1 MLCCLIYHI
10 QTCALFCFLKQLFI
24 KGQLMSTDLQNDIPT
39 ITSNGF
45 ANLNLDSALLRAIEE
60 SGYTTPTAIQAQ
72 AIPVI
77 TAGNDLM
84 ASAQTGTG
92 KTAAFML
99 PALNLLAT
107 PHALKSRGPRILVLV
122 PTRELAAQVNEAARK
137 YGKFIRART
146 VSIVGGMPYPLQ
158 NKLLSQPLDI
168 LVATPG
174 RLLDHMERGRID
186 LTRLQMLILDEA
198 DRMLDMGFLPDV
210 ERICSQLT
218 AERQTLLFSAT
229 LDGDIARI
237 AKQILKNPKTI
248 QVATQKEKHA
258 NIEQRLHYVDD
269 MTHKNKLLEHLLIA
283 PDMNQAIIF
292 TSTKRHADLLAE
304 DLYAAGHKTAALHG
318 DMTQGAR
325 NRTLTKLRHGDVK
338 VLVATDVA
346 ARGIDVQGIS
356 HVINYDLPK
365 FAEDYVHRI
374 GRTGR
379 AGASG
384 IAISFAS
391 NMDRH
396 ILRKIEQFTGNRL
409 EAAVVEGFEPK
420 RAFKADG
427 PSTGRGSSRG
437 NDRNSRNERSHAPG
451 GRGGY
456 QPRDNARP
464 SFGDR
469 AAFSDAPARHM
480 GGEKPAGRADGERSY
495 GPRAGGFNERNKERS
510 QDGARPARAF
520 GDKPSFGDRAAF
532 GAKPAYNSERPA
544 RNAERFGSDN
554 SNKTMPR
561 DESGEVNGNSRSYTK
576 DTDMQFA
583 RELSKGFGGKS
594 NGDKA
599 FNDKG
604 SSPKPFARK
613 PEGGYGD
620 RPNRSSAPRS
630 NTARGDVPRSSAPR
644 SEAPRGDFAKPSTG
658 EKFGNPRPR
667 PTGDRPARS
676 GGDSAPRRTRSFA

>member
-1 MLCCLIYHI
+1 
-10 QTCALFCFLKQLFI
+10 
-24 KGQLMSTDLQNDIPT
+24 MS
-39 ITSNGF
+39 F
-45 ANLNLDSALLRAIEE
+45 ASLNLDNALLRAIEE

-72 AIPVI
+72 AIPVV
-77 TAGNDLM
+77 TAGHDLM

-107 PHALKSRGPRILVLV
+107 PHELKSRGPRILVLV
-122 PTRELAAQVNEAARK
+122 PTRELATQVNEAARK

-186 LTRLQMLILDEA
+186 LSRLQMLVLDEA

-210 ERICSQLT
+210 ERICEQLT

-237 AKQILKNPKTI
+237 ARQILKNPKTI

-283 PDMNQAIIF
+283 PEVNQVIIF
-292 TSTKRHADLLAE
+292 TSTKRHCDVLAE

-325 NRTLTKLRHGDVK
+325 NRTLTKLRQGDVK

-346 ARGIDVQGIS
+346 ARGIDVAGIT

-379 AGASG
+379 AGNTG

-391 NMDRH
+391 NIDRH
-396 ILRKIEQFTGNRL
+396 ILRKIEQFTGNRM
-409 EAAVVEGFEPK
+409 EPSTIEGFEPK
-420 RAFKADG
+420 RAMKMDG
-427 PSTGRGSSRG
+427 PGNGRGDRG
-437 NDRNSRNERSHAPG
+437 DIRRDAHKPG
-451 GRGGY
+451 GRGGFKPRDDRGSFNDRGPRTERTGGY
-456 QPRDNARP
+456 QARDGASRDDRGNRDSAARPSNGNAYVGRSDRPTDDRPRQFSDRPNTARPQGDRPAAGAPNRSFGDSIAFGKKPYSRDNASAPRGDSNRDSRGNRQDANRGDNRVLGARYEGRNDAARP
-464 SFGDR
+464 DR
-469 AAFSDAPARHM
+469 SAAPQRRDSAR
-480 GGEKPAGRADGERSY
+480 PDS
-495 GPRAGGFNERNKERS
+495 
-510 QDGARPARAF
+510 RPARANN
-520 GDKPSFGDRAAF
+520 DTRSFG
-532 GAKPAYNSERPA
+532 
-544 RNAERFGSDN
+544 NANAGSN
-554 SNKTMPR
+554 
-561 DESGEVNGNSRSYTK
+561 
-576 DTDMQFA
+576 
-583 RELSKGFGGKS
+583 
-594 NGDKA
+594 
-599 FNDKG
+599 
-604 SSPKPFARK
+604 
-613 PEGGYGD
+613 
-620 RPNRSSAPRS
+620 
-630 NTARGDVPRSSAPR
+630 
-644 SEAPRGDFAKPSTG
+644 
-658 EKFGNPRPR
+658 
-667 PTGDRPARS
+667 
-676 GGDSAPRRTRSFA
+676 APRRPRSFA

>member
-1 MLCCLIYHI
+1 
-10 QTCALFCFLKQLFI
+10 
-24 KGQLMSTDLQNDIPT
+24 MSFE
-39 ITSNGF
+39 S
-45 ANLNLDSALLRAIEE
+45 LNLDPALLRAIAET
-60 SGYTTPTAIQAQ
+60 GYTEPTPIQAQ
-72 AIPVI
+72 AIPVV
-77 TAGNDLM
+77 TQGHDLM

-107 PHALKSRGPRILVLV
+107 PHPVNSRGPRILVLT

-137 YGKFIRART
+137 YGKFLRART

-186 LTRLQMLILDEA
+186 LSRMQMLILDEA

-210 ERICSQLT
+210 ERICEQLS
-218 AERQTLLFSAT
+218 ADRQTLLFSAT

-248 QVATQKEKHA
+248 QVAAQREKHA
-258 NIEQRLHYVDD
+258 NIEQRLHFVDD

-283 PDMNQAIIF
+283 PEVNQAIIF

-346 ARGIDVQGIS
+346 ARGIDVHGIT

-379 AGASG
+379 AGNTG

-391 NMDRH
+391 NVDRH
-396 ILRKIEQFTGNRL
+396 LLRKIEQFTGNKM
-409 EAAVVEGFEPK
+409 EPAVIEGFEPK
-420 RAFKADG
+420 RPLRMDAPSRGDRRDG
-427 PSTGRGSSRG
+427 HKPGNRGGFQSRDDRGSFGRNENRG
-437 NDRNSRNERSHAPG
+437 NDNRGGERNESRGSRDSAP
-451 GRGGY
+451 RAA
-456 QPRDNARP
+456 QPSR

-469 AAFSDAPARHM
+469 AAGDSASRGNRDFAPRSEPNRSFGDSIAFGKKPYARDDQPRANRSEGGRDGNRDSSRDGSRGARPDANRNDNRVLGARYEGRNDAPRGDRNSA
-480 GGEKPAGRADGERSY
+480 PAAPRRDGFK
-495 GPRAGGFNERNKERS
+495 A
-510 QDGARPARAF
+510 DGARPAR
-520 GDKPSFGDRAAF
+520 
-532 GAKPAYNSERPA
+532 
-544 RNAERFGSDN
+544 
-554 SNKTMPR
+554 
-561 DESGEVNGNSRSYTK
+561 
-576 DTDMQFA
+576 
-583 RELSKGFGGKS
+583 S
-594 NGDKA
+594 NGD
-599 FNDKG
+599 
-604 SSPKPFARK
+604 S
-613 PEGGYGD
+613 
-620 RPNRSSAPRS
+620 RS
-630 NTARGDVPRSSAPR
+630 
-644 SEAPRGDFAKPSTG
+644 
-658 EKFGNPRPR
+658 FGNANANA
-667 PTGDRPARS
+667 GS
-676 GGDSAPRRTRSFA
+676 GAPRRPRSFV

>member
-1 MLCCLIYHI
+1 MPVF
-10 QTCALFCFLKQLFI
+10 TKRPFVFLL
-24 KGQLMSTDLQNDIPT
+24 KGTTLSFE
-39 ITSNGF
+39 S
-45 ANLNLDSALLRAIEE
+45 LNLDNALLRAIEE
-60 SGYTTPTAIQAQ
+60 SGYTTPTAIQSQ
-72 AIPVI
+72 AIPVV
-77 TAGNDLM
+77 TAGHDLM

-107 PHALKSRGPRILVLV
+107 PHELKSRGPRILVLV
-122 PTRELAAQVNEAARK
+122 PTRELATQVNEAARK

-186 LTRLQMLILDEA
+186 LSRLQMLVLDEA

-210 ERICSQLT
+210 ERICEQLS

-229 LDGDIARI
+229 LDGDIARV

-248 QVATQKEKHA
+248 QVAGQKEKHA

-283 PDMNQAIIF
+283 PEVNQVIIF
-292 TSTKRHADLLAE
+292 TSTKRHCDVLAE

-325 NRTLTKLRHGDVK
+325 NRTLTKLRQGDVK

-346 ARGIDVQGIS
+346 ARGIDINGIS

-379 AGASG
+379 AGKTG

-396 ILRKIEQFTGNRL
+396 ILRKIEQFTGNRM
-409 EAAVVEGFEPK
+409 EPAVVEGFEPK
-420 RAFKADG
+420 RAMKMDG
-427 PSTGRGSSRG
+427 PGNGRGDRG
-437 NDRNSRNERSHAPG
+437 DIRRDAHKPG
-451 GRGGY
+451 GRGGFKPRDDRGSNDRGGFNNRNSEPRGDRNSSF
-456 QPRDNARP
+456 QPRDGASFSRDTAGRDENRGNRDSAPREANGNSAGYAGRSERP
-464 SFGDR
+464 SGDRPRSFGDR
-469 AAFSDAPARHM
+469 NSSGDRS
-480 GGEKPAGRADGERSY
+480 RSERPS
-495 GPRAGGFNERNKERS
+495 
-510 QDGARPARAF
+510 
-520 GDKPSFGDRAAF
+520 GDRSFGDRDRSNSSASAPNRSFGDAAAF
-532 GAKPAYNSERPA
+532 GK
-544 RNAERFGSDN
+544 
-554 SNKTMPR
+554 
-561 DESGEVNGNSRSYTK
+561 
-576 DTDMQFA
+576 
-583 RELSKGFGGKS
+583 
-594 NGDKA
+594 
-599 FNDKG
+599 
-604 SSPKPFARK
+604 KPFSRDGA
-613 PEGGYGD
+613 
-620 RPNRSSAPRS
+620 
-630 NTARGDVPRSSAPR
+630 SAPR
-644 SEAPRGDFAKPSTG
+644 SEGNRDSRGNRPDANRGDNRVLGARYEGRNDAPRGDRSSTPS
-658 EKFGNPRPR
+658 R
-667 PTGDRPARS
+667 DSRPARPNSDSRSFGNANAGGS
-676 GGDSAPRRTRSFA
+676 GAPRRPRSFA

>member
-1 MLCCLIYHI
+1 LRPFFVFI
-10 QTCALFCFLKQLFI
+10 KQLYR
-24 KGQLMSTDLQNDIPT
+24 KGHTLS
-39 ITSNGF
+39 F
-45 ANLNLDSALLRAIEE
+45 ASLNLDTALLRAIEE

-186 LTRLQMLILDEA
+186 LSRLQMLILDEA

-248 QVATQKEKHA
+248 QVAGQKEKHA

-325 NRTLTKLRHGDVK
+325 NRTLTKLRQGDVK

-396 ILRKIEQFTGNRL
+396 ILRKIEQFTGNRM

-420 RAFKADG
+420 RAFN
-427 PSTGRGSSRG
+427 TGSSDAPRG
-437 NDRNSRNERSHAPG
+437 NRGAPSRGGRNERAAHTPG

-456 QPRDNARP
+456 QPRDNNRA

-469 AAFSDAPARHM
+469 IM
-480 GGEKPAGRADGERSY
+480 GEKPAGEKSY
-495 GPRAGGFNERNKERS
+495 GARSGGFNDRNKERTH
-510 QDGARPARAF
+510 DGARPASR
-520 GDKPSFGDRAAF
+520 SFGDR
-532 GAKPAYNSERPA
+532 SDRPA
-544 RNAERFGSDN
+544 PNRERFGN
-554 SNKTMPR
+554 NEFAGNRQPR
-561 DESGEVNGNSRSYTK
+561 EGAGEVNGNSRSYTK

-594 NGDKA
+594 NGDRTSA
-599 FNDKG
+599 
-604 SSPKPFARK
+604 PKPYARK
-613 PEGGYGD
+613 PEGNFGA
-620 RPNRSSAPRS
+620 RPARNEGARAAPRA
-630 NTARGDVPRSSAPR
+630 NA
-644 SEAPRGDFAKPSTG
+644 STG

-667 PTGDRPARS
+667 PTGDRPARA
-676 GGDSAPRRTRSFA
+676 GGDSAPRRPRSFA

>member
-1 MLCCLIYHI
+1 
-10 QTCALFCFLKQLFI
+10 
-24 KGQLMSTDLQNDIPT
+24 MS
-39 ITSNGF
+39 F
-45 ANLNLDSALLRAIEE
+45 ASLNLDSTLLRALEE
-60 SGYTTPTAIQAQ
+60 SGYTSPTPIQSQ
-72 AIPVI
+72 AIPVV
-77 TAGNDLM
+77 TEGHDLM

-122 PTRELAAQVNEAARK
+122 PTRELATQVNEAARK
-137 YGKFIRART
+137 YGKYIRART

-186 LTRLQMLILDEA
+186 LSRLQMLILDEA

-210 ERICSQLT
+210 ERICEQLS

-229 LDGDIARI
+229 LDGDIARV

-248 QVATQKEKHA
+248 QVAAQREKHA

-283 PDMNQAIIF
+283 PEVNQVIIF
-292 TSTKRHADLLAE
+292 TSTKRHADVLAE

-379 AGASG
+379 AGNSG

-396 ILRKIEQFTGNRL
+396 ILRKIEQFTGNTMTP
-409 EAAVVEGFEPK
+409 VVIEGFEPK
-420 RAFKADG
+420 RAMRMNDTGTRGDIRRDG
-427 PSTGRGSSRG
+427 HKPGRGGFKPRDDRGSFSRDNNRG
-437 NDRNSRNERSHAPG
+437 DSRNER
-451 GRGGY
+451 
-456 QPRDNARP
+456 P
-464 SFGDR
+464 SFNRDSESRGNR
-469 AAFSDAPARHM
+469 ESAPR
-480 GGEKPAGRADGERSY
+480 E
-495 GPRAGGFNERNKERS
+495 
-510 QDGARPARAF
+510 
-520 GDKPSFGDRAAF
+520 SFGNSSRPEF
-532 GAKPAYNSERPA
+532 NRSERPA
-544 RNAERFGSDN
+544 
-554 SNKTMPR
+554 
-561 DESGEVNGNSRSYTK
+561 
-576 DTDMQFA
+576 
-583 RELSKGFGGKS
+583 
-594 NGDKA
+594 
-599 FNDKG
+599 
-604 SSPKPFARK
+604 
-613 PEGGYGD
+613 GD
-620 RPNRSSAPRS
+620 RPRNFGDRNANAGAPNRSF
-630 NTARGDVPRSSAPR
+630 GDSVAFGKKPFSRDGASAPR
-644 SEAPRGDFAKPSTG
+644 SEGNRDSRGNRPDANRGDNRVLGQRYEGRADAPRGDRSSAPARRDSARPQSRG
-658 EKFGNPRPR
+658 EGRSNADRNFGNANA
-667 PTGDRPARS
+667 GS
-676 GGDSAPRRTRSFA
+676 GAPRRPRSFA

>member
-1 MLCCLIYHI
+1 
-10 QTCALFCFLKQLFI
+10 
-24 KGQLMSTDLQNDIPT
+24 MS
-39 ITSNGF
+39 F
-45 ANLNLDSALLRAIEE
+45 ASLNLDNALLRAIEE

-72 AIPVI
+72 AIPVV
-77 TAGNDLM
+77 TAGHDLM

-107 PHALKSRGPRILVLV
+107 PHELKSRGPRILVLV
-122 PTRELAAQVNEAARK
+122 PTRELATQVNEAARK

-186 LTRLQMLILDEA
+186 LSRLQMLVLDEA

-210 ERICSQLT
+210 ERICEQLT

-237 AKQILKNPKTI
+237 ARQILKNPKTI

-283 PDMNQAIIF
+283 PEVNQVIIF
-292 TSTKRHADLLAE
+292 TSTKRHCDVLAE

-325 NRTLTKLRHGDVK
+325 NRTLTKLRQGDVK

-346 ARGIDVQGIS
+346 ARGIDVAGIT

-379 AGASG
+379 AGNTG

-391 NMDRH
+391 NIDRH
-396 ILRKIEQFTGNRL
+396 ILRKIEQFTGNRM
-409 EAAVVEGFEPK
+409 EPSTIEGFEPK
-420 RAFKADG
+420 RAMKMDG
-427 PSTGRGSSRG
+427 PGNGRGDRG
-437 NDRNSRNERSHAPG
+437 DIRRDAHKPG
-451 GRGGY
+451 GRGGFKPRDDRGSFNDRGPRTERTGGY
-456 QPRDNARP
+456 QARDGASRDENRGNRDSAARPSNGNAYAGRSDRPTDDRPRQFSDRPNTARPQGDRPAAGAPNRSFGDSIAFGKKPYSRDNASAPRGD
-464 SFGDR
+464 SNRDSRGNRQDANRGDNRVLGARYEGRNDAARGDR
-469 AAFSDAPARHM
+469 SAAPQRRDSAR
-480 GGEKPAGRADGERSY
+480 PDS
-495 GPRAGGFNERNKERS
+495 
-510 QDGARPARAF
+510 RPARANN
-520 GDKPSFGDRAAF
+520 DTRSFG
-532 GAKPAYNSERPA
+532 
-544 RNAERFGSDN
+544 NANAGSN
-554 SNKTMPR
+554 
-561 DESGEVNGNSRSYTK
+561 
-576 DTDMQFA
+576 
-583 RELSKGFGGKS
+583 
-594 NGDKA
+594 
-599 FNDKG
+599 
-604 SSPKPFARK
+604 
-613 PEGGYGD
+613 
-620 RPNRSSAPRS
+620 
-630 NTARGDVPRSSAPR
+630 
-644 SEAPRGDFAKPSTG
+644 
-658 EKFGNPRPR
+658 
-667 PTGDRPARS
+667 
-676 GGDSAPRRTRSFA
+676 APRRPRSFA

>member
-1 MLCCLIYHI
+1 
-10 QTCALFCFLKQLFI
+10 
-24 KGQLMSTDLQNDIPT
+24 MSFEL
-39 ITSNGF
+39 
-45 ANLNLDSALLRAIEE
+45 LNLDSALLRAIEE

-77 TAGNDLM
+77 TEGNDLM

-186 LTRLQMLILDEA
+186 LSRLQMLILDEA

-210 ERICSQLT
+210 ERICSQLS

-248 QVATQKEKHA
+248 QVAGQKEKHA

-325 NRTLTKLRHGDVK
+325 NRTLTKLRQGDVK

-379 AGASG
+379 AGKTG

-396 ILRKIEQFTGNRL
+396 ILRKIEQFTGNGMTPT
-409 EAAVVEGFEPK
+409 VIEGFEPK
-420 RAFKADG
+420 RAIKMDG
-427 PSTGRGSSRG
+427 AGKSGGSRGSERSNRG
-437 NDRNSRNERSHAPG
+437 ERSHAPG

-456 QPRDNARP
+456 QPRDNNRA

-469 AAFSDAPARHM
+469 IM
-480 GGEKPAGRADGERSY
+480 GEKPAGRADGEKSY
-495 GPRAGGFNERNKERS
+495 GPRSGGFNDRNKERTH
-510 QDGARPARAF
+510 DGARPARSF
-520 GDKPSFGDRAAF
+520 SDKPSFGDRPTF
-532 GAKPAYNSERPA
+532 SDRPA
-544 RNAERFGSDN
+544 RNDAPNRERFGSNNEAGN
-554 SNKTMPR
+554 STPR
-561 DESGEVNGNSRSYTK
+561 DASGEVNGNSRSYTK

-594 NGDKA
+594 NGDRA
-599 FNDKG
+599 SNDRG
-604 SSPKPFARK
+604 SAPKSYARK
-613 PEGGYGD
+613 PEGGFGT
-620 RPNRSSAPRS
+620 RPSRSDGVRNDSRSAAPRS
-630 NTARGDVPRSSAPR
+630 DAPR
-644 SEAPRGDFAKPSTG
+644 ANTG
-658 EKFGNPRPR
+658 EKFGNPRPQR
-667 PTGDRPARS
+667 SNDRPASGTARS
-676 GGDSAPRRTRSFA
+676 TGDSTLRRPRSFA

>member
-1 MLCCLIYHI
+1 
-10 QTCALFCFLKQLFI
+10 
-24 KGQLMSTDLQNDIPT
+24 MS
-39 ITSNGF
+39 F
-45 ANLNLDSALLRAIEE
+45 ASLNLDNALLRAIEE

-72 AIPVI
+72 AIPVV
-77 TAGNDLM
+77 TAGHDLM

-107 PHALKSRGPRILVLV
+107 PHELKSRGPRILVLV
-122 PTRELAAQVNEAARK
+122 PTRELATQVNEAARK

-186 LTRLQMLILDEA
+186 LSRLQMLVLDEA

-210 ERICSQLT
+210 ERICEQLT

-237 AKQILKNPKTI
+237 ARQILKNPKTI

-283 PDMNQAIIF
+283 PEVNQVIIF
-292 TSTKRHADLLAE
+292 TSTKRHCDVLAE

-325 NRTLTKLRHGDVK
+325 NRTLTKLRQGDVK

-346 ARGIDVQGIS
+346 ARGIDVAGIT

-379 AGASG
+379 AGNTG

-391 NMDRH
+391 NIDRH
-396 ILRKIEQFTGNRL
+396 ILRKIEQFTGNRM
-409 EAAVVEGFEPK
+409 EPSTIEGFEPK
-420 RAFKADG
+420 RAMKMDG
-427 PSTGRGSSRG
+427 PGNGRGDRG
-437 NDRNSRNERSHAPG
+437 DIRRDAHKPG
-451 GRGGY
+451 GRGGFKPRDDRGSFNDRGPRTERTGGY
-456 QPRDNARP
+456 QARDENRGNRDSAARPSNGNAYAGRSDRTADDRPRQFSDRPNTARPQGDRPQSDRPAAGAPNRSFGDSIAFGKKPYSRDNASAPR
-464 SFGDR
+464 GDSNR
-469 AAFSDAPARHM
+469 DSRGNRQDANRGDNRVLGARYEGRNDAA
-480 GGEKPAGRADGERSY
+480 RADRSAA
-495 GPRAGGFNERNKERS
+495 PQRRDSARPDS
-510 QDGARPARAF
+510 RPARANN
-520 GDKPSFGDRAAF
+520 DTRSFG
-532 GAKPAYNSERPA
+532 
-544 RNAERFGSDN
+544 NANAGSN
-554 SNKTMPR
+554 
-561 DESGEVNGNSRSYTK
+561 
-576 DTDMQFA
+576 
-583 RELSKGFGGKS
+583 
-594 NGDKA
+594 
-599 FNDKG
+599 
-604 SSPKPFARK
+604 
-613 PEGGYGD
+613 
-620 RPNRSSAPRS
+620 
-630 NTARGDVPRSSAPR
+630 
-644 SEAPRGDFAKPSTG
+644 
-658 EKFGNPRPR
+658 
-667 PTGDRPARS
+667 
-676 GGDSAPRRTRSFA
+676 APRRPRSFA

>member
-1 MLCCLIYHI
+1 
-10 QTCALFCFLKQLFI
+10 
-24 KGQLMSTDLQNDIPT
+24 MS
-39 ITSNGF
+39 F
-45 ANLNLDSALLRAIEE
+45 ASLNLDNALLRAIEE

-72 AIPVI
+72 AIPVV
-77 TAGNDLM
+77 TAGHDLM

-107 PHALKSRGPRILVLV
+107 PHELKSRGPRILVLV
-122 PTRELAAQVNEAARK
+122 PTRELATQVNEAARK

-186 LTRLQMLILDEA
+186 LSRLQMLVLDEA

-210 ERICSQLT
+210 ERICEQLT

-237 AKQILKNPKTI
+237 ARQILKNPKTI

-283 PDMNQAIIF
+283 PEVNQVIIF
-292 TSTKRHADLLAE
+292 TSTKRHCDVLAE

-325 NRTLTKLRHGDVK
+325 NRTLTKLRQGDVK

-346 ARGIDVQGIS
+346 ARGIDVAGIT

-379 AGASG
+379 AGNTG

-391 NMDRH
+391 NIDRH
-396 ILRKIEQFTGNRL
+396 ILRKIEQFTGNRM
-409 EAAVVEGFEPK
+409 EPSTIEGFEPK
-420 RAFKADG
+420 RAMKMDG
-427 PSTGRGSSRG
+427 PGNGRGDRG
-437 NDRNSRNERSHAPG
+437 DIRRDAHKPG
-451 GRGGY
+451 GRGGFKPRDDRGSFNDRGPRTERTGGFQARDENRGNRDSAARPSNGNAY
-456 QPRDNARP
+456 AGRSDRPTDDRPRQFSDRPNTARPQGDRPQSDRPAAGAPNRSFGDSIAFGKKPYSRDNASAPR
-464 SFGDR
+464 GDSNR
-469 AAFSDAPARHM
+469 DSRGNRQDANRGDNRVLGARYEGRNDAA
-480 GGEKPAGRADGERSY
+480 RADRSAA
-495 GPRAGGFNERNKERS
+495 PQRRDSARPDS
-510 QDGARPARAF
+510 RPARANN
-520 GDKPSFGDRAAF
+520 DTRSFG
-532 GAKPAYNSERPA
+532 
-544 RNAERFGSDN
+544 NANAGSN
-554 SNKTMPR
+554 
-561 DESGEVNGNSRSYTK
+561 
-576 DTDMQFA
+576 
-583 RELSKGFGGKS
+583 
-594 NGDKA
+594 
-599 FNDKG
+599 
-604 SSPKPFARK
+604 
-613 PEGGYGD
+613 
-620 RPNRSSAPRS
+620 
-630 NTARGDVPRSSAPR
+630 
-644 SEAPRGDFAKPSTG
+644 
-658 EKFGNPRPR
+658 
-667 PTGDRPARS
+667 
-676 GGDSAPRRTRSFA
+676 APRRPRSFA

>member
-1 MLCCLIYHI
+1 
-10 QTCALFCFLKQLFI
+10 
-24 KGQLMSTDLQNDIPT
+24 MSFESL
-39 ITSNGF
+39 
-45 ANLNLDSALLRAIEE
+45 NLNPAILRALAEA
-60 SGYTTPTAIQAQ
+60 GYTEPTAIQAQ
-72 AIPVI
+72 AIPVV
-77 TAGNDLM
+77 TEGHDLM

-107 PHALKSRGPRILVLV
+107 PHASNSRGPRILVLT

-137 YGKFIRART
+137 YGKFLRART

-186 LTRLQMLILDEA
+186 LSRLQMLILDEA

-248 QVATQKEKHA
+248 QVAGQKEKHA

-283 PDMNQAIIF
+283 PEMNQAIIF

-325 NRTLTKLRHGDVK
+325 NRTLTKLRQGDVK

-379 AGASG
+379 ANNTG

-396 ILRKIEQFTGNRL
+396 ILRKIEQFTGHRM
-409 EAAVVEGFEPK
+409 EPAVVEGFEPK

-427 PSTGRGSSRG
+427 PANKGSRG
-437 NDRNSRNERSHAPG
+437 AERSNRGERSHAPG

-456 QPRDNARP
+456 QPRDNNRA

-469 AAFSDAPARHM
+469 IM
-480 GGEKPAGRADGERSY
+480 GEKPAGEKSY
-495 GPRAGGFNERNKERS
+495 GPRSGGFNDRNKERMHDS
-510 QDGARPARAF
+510 ARPAR
-520 GDKPSFGDRAAF
+520 SFSDRPAF
-532 GAKPAYNSERPA
+532 GAKPAFSDRTERNNNGAA
-544 RNAERFGSDN
+544 RNEDRFSKESAGN
-554 SNKTMPR
+554 RTPR
-561 DESGEVNGNSRSYTK
+561 DASGEVNGNSRSYTK

-594 NGDKA
+594 SDRNA
-599 FNDKG
+599 A
-604 SSPKPFARK
+604 PKPYARK
-613 PEGGYGD
+613 PEGSFGT
-620 RPNRSSAPRS
+620 RPARTEGSRSAPRS
-630 NTARGDVPRSSAPR
+630 DAPRANTA
-644 SEAPRGDFAKPSTG
+644 

-667 PTGDRPARS
+667 PASDRPARS
-676 GGDSAPRRTRSFA
+676 GGDFAPRRPRSFA

>member
-1 MLCCLIYHI
+1 
-10 QTCALFCFLKQLFI
+10 
-24 KGQLMSTDLQNDIPT
+24 MS
-39 ITSNGF
+39 F
-45 ANLNLDSALLRAIEE
+45 ASLNLDNALLRAIEE

-72 AIPVI
+72 AIPVV
-77 TAGNDLM
+77 TAGHDLM

-107 PHALKSRGPRILVLV
+107 PHELKSRGPRILVLV
-122 PTRELAAQVNEAARK
+122 PTRELATQVNEAARK

-186 LTRLQMLILDEA
+186 LSRLQMLVLDEA

-210 ERICSQLT
+210 ERICEQLT

-237 AKQILKNPKTI
+237 ARQILKNPKTI

-283 PDMNQAIIF
+283 PEVNQVIIF
-292 TSTKRHADLLAE
+292 TSTKRHCDVLAE

-325 NRTLTKLRHGDVK
+325 NRTLTKLRQGDVK

-346 ARGIDVQGIS
+346 ARGIDVAGIT

-379 AGASG
+379 AGNTG

-391 NMDRH
+391 NIDRH
-396 ILRKIEQFTGNRL
+396 ILRKIEQFTGNRM
-409 EAAVVEGFEPK
+409 EPSTIEGFEPK
-420 RAFKADG
+420 RAMKMDG
-427 PSTGRGSSRG
+427 PGNGRGDRG
-437 NDRNSRNERSHAPG
+437 DIRRDAHKPG
-451 GRGGY
+451 GRGGFKPRDDRGSFNDRGPRTERTGGFQARDGARDDNRGNRDSAARPSNAY
-456 QPRDNARP
+456 AGRSDRPTDDRPRQFSDRPSSARPQGDRPQSDRPTAGAPNRSFGDSIAFGKKPYSRDNASAPR
-464 SFGDR
+464 GDSNR
-469 AAFSDAPARHM
+469 DSRGNRQDANRGDNRVLGARYEGRNDAA
-480 GGEKPAGRADGERSY
+480 RADRSAA
-495 GPRAGGFNERNKERS
+495 PQRRDSARPDS
-510 QDGARPARAF
+510 RPARANN
-520 GDKPSFGDRAAF
+520 DTRSFG
-532 GAKPAYNSERPA
+532 
-544 RNAERFGSDN
+544 NANAGSN
-554 SNKTMPR
+554 
-561 DESGEVNGNSRSYTK
+561 
-576 DTDMQFA
+576 
-583 RELSKGFGGKS
+583 
-594 NGDKA
+594 
-599 FNDKG
+599 
-604 SSPKPFARK
+604 
-613 PEGGYGD
+613 
-620 RPNRSSAPRS
+620 
-630 NTARGDVPRSSAPR
+630 
-644 SEAPRGDFAKPSTG
+644 
-658 EKFGNPRPR
+658 
-667 PTGDRPARS
+667 
-676 GGDSAPRRTRSFA
+676 APRRPRSFA

>member
-1 MLCCLIYHI
+1 
-10 QTCALFCFLKQLFI
+10 
-24 KGQLMSTDLQNDIPT
+24 MSFE
-39 ITSNGF
+39 S
-45 ANLNLDSALLRAIEE
+45 LNLDNALLRAIEE

-72 AIPVI
+72 AIPVV
-77 TAGNDLM
+77 TAGHDLM

-107 PHALKSRGPRILVLV
+107 PHELKSRGPRIFVLV
-122 PTRELAAQVNEAARK
+122 PTRELATQVNEAARK

-186 LTRLQMLILDEA
+186 LSRLQMLVLDEA

-210 ERICSQLT
+210 ERICEQLT

-229 LDGDIARI
+229 LDGDIARV

-283 PDMNQAIIF
+283 PEVNQVIIF
-292 TSTKRHADLLAE
+292 TSTKRHCDVLAE

-325 NRTLTKLRHGDVK
+325 NRTLTKLRQGDVK

-379 AGASG
+379 AGNTG

-396 ILRKIEQFTGNRL
+396 ILRKIEQFTGNRM
-409 EAAVVEGFEPK
+409 EPGVIEGFEPK
-420 RAFKADG
+420 RAMKMDG
-427 PSTGRGSSRG
+427 PGNGRGDRG
-437 NDRNSRNERSHAPG
+437 DIRRDAHKPG
-451 GRGGY
+451 GRGGFK
-456 QPRDNARP
+456 PRDDRGGFNDRGPRTERP
-464 SFGDR
+464 SFSRDSSSRDENRGNRDSAPRETNGNSAGYAGRTERPAGDRPRNFGDR
-469 AAFSDAPARHM
+469 ANAGGDRNRSDRPQGDRASAGAPNRSFGDSVAFGKKPYPRDSASAPRSDSNRGDRDSRGNRPDANRGDNRVLGARYEGRTDAPRGDRSSAPARRDSAR
-480 GGEKPAGRADGERSY
+480 PDS
-495 GPRAGGFNERNKERS
+495 
-510 QDGARPARAF
+510 RPARANTESR
-520 GDKPSFGDRAAF
+520 SFG
-532 GAKPAYNSERPA
+532 
-544 RNAERFGSDN
+544 N
-554 SNKTMPR
+554 SNA
-561 DESGEVNGNSRSYTK
+561 G
-576 DTDMQFA
+576 
-583 RELSKGFGGKS
+583 S
-594 NGDKA
+594 N
-599 FNDKG
+599 
-604 SSPKPFARK
+604 
-613 PEGGYGD
+613 
-620 RPNRSSAPRS
+620 
-630 NTARGDVPRSSAPR
+630 
-644 SEAPRGDFAKPSTG
+644 
-658 EKFGNPRPR
+658 
-667 PTGDRPARS
+667 
-676 GGDSAPRRTRSFA
+676 APRRPRSFA

>member
-1 MLCCLIYHI
+1 
-10 QTCALFCFLKQLFI
+10 
-24 KGQLMSTDLQNDIPT
+24 MSFE
-39 ITSNGF
+39 S
-45 ANLNLDSALLRAIEE
+45 LNLDSAILRAIEE
-60 SGYTTPTAIQAQ
+60 SGYTTPTAIQSQ
-72 AIPVI
+72 AIPVV
-77 TAGNDLM
+77 TAGHDLM

-107 PHALKSRGPRILVLV
+107 PHELKSRGPRILILV
-122 PTRELAAQVNEAARK
+122 PTRELATQVNEAARK

-186 LTRLQMLILDEA
+186 LSRLQMLVLDEA

-210 ERICSQLT
+210 ERICEQLS

-229 LDGDIARI
+229 LDGDIARV
-237 AKQILKNPKTI
+237 ARQILKNPKTI

-283 PDMNQAIIF
+283 PEVNQVIIF
-292 TSTKRHADLLAE
+292 TSTKRHADVLAE

-325 NRTLTKLRHGDVK
+325 NRTLTKLRQGDVK

-379 AGASG
+379 AGKTG

-396 ILRKIEQFTGNRL
+396 ILRKIEQFTGNRM
-409 EAAVVEGFEPK
+409 EPGVVEGFEPK
-420 RAFKADG
+420 RAMKMDG
-427 PSTGRGSSRG
+427 PSGRGDRG
-437 NDRNSRNERSHAPG
+437 DIRRDAHKPG
-451 GRGGY
+451 GRGGFK
-456 QPRDNARP
+456 PRDDRGGNDRGGFNNRNSEPRGDRP
-464 SFGDR
+464 SFSRDSESRGNRDSAPREANGNSAGYASRSERPSGDRPRSFGDRSNGDRSRSDRSFGDR
-469 AAFSDAPARHM
+469 ASAGAPNR
-480 GGEKPAGRADGERSY
+480 
-495 GPRAGGFNERNKERS
+495 
-510 QDGARPARAF
+510 
-520 GDKPSFGDRAAF
+520 SFGDAAAF
-532 GAKPAYNSERPA
+532 GK
-544 RNAERFGSDN
+544 
-554 SNKTMPR
+554 
-561 DESGEVNGNSRSYTK
+561 
-576 DTDMQFA
+576 
-583 RELSKGFGGKS
+583 
-594 NGDKA
+594 
-599 FNDKG
+599 
-604 SSPKPFARK
+604 KPFSRDGA
-613 PEGGYGD
+613 
-620 RPNRSSAPRS
+620 SAS
-630 NTARGDVPRSSAPR
+630 RGDSNRGDSRGSRPDANRGDNRVLSAR
-644 SEAPRGDFAKPSTG
+644 YEGRTDAPRGDRSAADRPSTSARRDS
-658 EKFGNPRPR
+658 N
-667 PTGDRPARS
+667 DSRPARS
-676 GGDSAPRRTRSFA
+676 NSDSRSFGNTNAGSGAPRRPRSFA

>member
-1 MLCCLIYHI
+1 
-10 QTCALFCFLKQLFI
+10 
-24 KGQLMSTDLQNDIPT
+24 MSTDLSNDLPKST
-39 ITSNGF
+39 KQTF
-45 ANLNLDSALLRAIEE
+45 ANLNLDVALLRAIEE

-77 TAGNDLM
+77 TEGHDLM

-122 PTRELAAQVNEAARK
+122 PTRELAAQVNEATRK

-248 QVATQKEKHA
+248 QVAGQKEKHA

-325 NRTLTKLRHGDVK
+325 NRTLTKLRQGDVK

-396 ILRKIEQFTGNRL
+396 ILRKIEQFTGNGMTPT
-409 EAAVVEGFEPK
+409 VIEGFEPK
-420 RAFKADG
+420 RAIKMDG
-427 PSTGRGSSRG
+427 AGKSGGSRG
-437 NDRNSRNERSHAPG
+437 NDRNGRNERAHAPG
-451 GRGGY
+451 ARGGY
-456 QPRDNARP
+456 QPRQDNREQNRV

-469 AAFSDAPARHM
+469 IM
-480 GGEKPAGRADGERSY
+480 GEKPAGRDGEKSY
-495 GPRAGGFNERNKERS
+495 GPRSGGFNDRNKERS
-510 QDGARPARAF
+510 HDGARPARSF
-520 GDKPSFGDRAAF
+520 SDKPSFGDRAAS
-532 GAKPAYNSERPA
+532 GDRPA
-544 RNAERFGSDN
+544 FGDRPSRNADRFGKEN
-554 SNKTMPR
+554 SNKPMPR

-594 NGDKA
+594 SGDRTSAPKA
-599 FNDKG
+599 Y
-604 SSPKPFARK
+604 ARK
-613 PEGGYGD
+613 PEGSFD
-620 RPNRSSAPRS
+620 SPRPARTEGSRAAPR
-630 NTARGDVPRSSAPR
+630 A
-644 SEAPRGDFAKPSTG
+644 DFSKPNTG

-667 PTGDRPARS
+667 VNSQTSGDRPARAA
-676 GGDSAPRRTRSFA
+676 GDSAPRRPRSFA

>member
-1 MLCCLIYHI
+1 
-10 QTCALFCFLKQLFI
+10 
-24 KGQLMSTDLQNDIPT
+24 MSFE
-39 ITSNGF
+39 S
-45 ANLNLDSALLRAIEE
+45 LNLATELLRAIEE

-72 AIPVI
+72 AIPVV
-77 TAGNDLM
+77 TAGHDLM

-107 PHALKSRGPRILVLV
+107 PHELKSRGPRILVLV
-122 PTRELAAQVNEAARK
+122 PTRELATQVNEAARK

-186 LTRLQMLILDEA
+186 LSRLQMLILDEA

-210 ERICSQLT
+210 ERICSQLS

-248 QVATQKEKHA
+248 QVAGQKEKHA

-283 PDMNQAIIF
+283 PEVNQVIIF
-292 TSTKRHADLLAE
+292 TSTKRHCDVLAE

-325 NRTLTKLRHGDVK
+325 NRTLTKLRQGDVK

-379 AGASG
+379 AGNTG

-396 ILRKIEQFTGNRL
+396 ILRKIEQFTGNRM
-409 EAAVVEGFEPK
+409 EPGVIEGFEPK
-420 RAFKADG
+420 RAMKMDG
-427 PSTGRGSSRG
+427 PGNGRGDRG
-437 NDRNSRNERSHAPG
+437 DIRRDAHKPG
-451 GRGGY
+451 GRGGFK
-456 QPRDNARP
+456 PRDDRGGFNDRGPRTERP
-464 SFGDR
+464 SFSRDSSSRDENRGNRDSAPRETNGNSAGYAGRTERPAGDRPRNFGDR
-469 AAFSDAPARHM
+469 ANSSGDRNRSDRPQGDRASAGAPNRSFGDSVAFGKKPYPRDSASAPRSDSNRGDRDSRGNRPDANRGDNRVLGARYEGRTDAPRGDRSSAPARRDSAR
-480 GGEKPAGRADGERSY
+480 PDS
-495 GPRAGGFNERNKERS
+495 
-510 QDGARPARAF
+510 RPARANTESR
-520 GDKPSFGDRAAF
+520 SFG
-532 GAKPAYNSERPA
+532 
-544 RNAERFGSDN
+544 N
-554 SNKTMPR
+554 SNA
-561 DESGEVNGNSRSYTK
+561 G
-576 DTDMQFA
+576 
-583 RELSKGFGGKS
+583 S
-594 NGDKA
+594 N
-599 FNDKG
+599 
-604 SSPKPFARK
+604 
-613 PEGGYGD
+613 
-620 RPNRSSAPRS
+620 
-630 NTARGDVPRSSAPR
+630 
-644 SEAPRGDFAKPSTG
+644 
-658 EKFGNPRPR
+658 
-667 PTGDRPARS
+667 
-676 GGDSAPRRTRSFA
+676 APRRPRSFA

>member
-1 MLCCLIYHI
+1 
-10 QTCALFCFLKQLFI
+10 
-24 KGQLMSTDLQNDIPT
+24 MSSELPT
-39 ITSNGF
+39 F
-45 ANLNLDSALLRAIEE
+45 ASLNLDSNILRAIEE
-60 SGYTTPTAIQAQ
+60 TGYTTPTAIQAQ

-77 TAGNDLM
+77 SEGNDLM

-137 YGKFIRART
+137 YGKFVRART

-186 LTRLQMLILDEA
+186 LSRLQMLILDEA

-248 QVATQKEKHA
+248 QVAGQKEKHA

-283 PDMNQAIIF
+283 PEMNQAIIF

-325 NRTLTKLRHGDVK
+325 NRTLTKLRQGDVK

-379 AGASG
+379 AGKTG

-396 ILRKIEQFTGNRL
+396 ILRKIEQFTGNGMSPT
-409 EAAVVEGFEPK
+409 VVEGFEPK
-420 RAFKADG
+420 RTIKMDG
-427 PSTGRGSSRG
+427 AGKSGGSRGSERSNRG
-437 NDRNSRNERSHAPG
+437 ERSHAPG

-456 QPRDNARP
+456 QPRDNNRA

-469 AAFSDAPARHM
+469 IM
-480 GGEKPAGRADGERSY
+480 GEKPAGEKSY
-495 GPRAGGFNERNKERS
+495 GPRSGGFNDRNKERT
-510 QDGARPARAF
+510 QDGARPVR
-520 GDKPSFGDRAAF
+520 SFSNRPAF
-532 GAKPAYNSERPA
+532 GAKPAFSDRNDRPA
-544 RNAERFGSDN
+544 RNDAPNRERFGSN
-554 SNKTMPR
+554 ESAGNRTPR
-561 DESGEVNGNSRSYTK
+561 DASGEVNGNSRSYTK

-583 RELSKGFGGKS
+583 RELSKGFGGRS
-594 NGDKA
+594 DRSAGDRTSA
-599 FNDKG
+599 
-604 SSPKPFARK
+604 PKPYARK
-613 PEGGYGD
+613 PEGSFGA
-620 RPNRSSAPRS
+620 RPARAEAGRSAPRS
-630 NTARGDVPRSSAPR
+630 DAPRTNTA
-644 SEAPRGDFAKPSTG
+644 

-667 PTGDRPARS
+667 ANSNQTSGDRPARA
-676 GGDSAPRRTRSFA
+676 GGDSAPRRPRSFA

>member
-1 MLCCLIYHI
+1 
-10 QTCALFCFLKQLFI
+10 
-24 KGQLMSTDLQNDIPT
+24 MSFE
-39 ITSNGF
+39 S
-45 ANLNLDSALLRAIEE
+45 LNLDPAILRAIEE
-60 SGYTTPTAIQAQ
+60 SGYTEPTAIQAQ
-72 AIPVI
+72 AIPVV
-77 TAGNDLM
+77 TEGHDLM

-107 PHALKSRGPRILVLV
+107 PHELKSRGPRILVLV
-122 PTRELAAQVNEAARK
+122 PTRELATQVNEAARK

-186 LTRLQMLILDEA
+186 LSRLQMLILDEA

-210 ERICSQLT
+210 ERICSQLST
-218 AERQTLLFSAT
+218 ERQTLLFSAT

-292 TSTKRHADLLAE
+292 TSTKRHADVLAE

-379 AGASG
+379 ANNTG

-396 ILRKIEQFTGNRL
+396 ILRKIEQFTGQRL
-409 EAAVVEGFEPK
+409 EAAVIEGFEPK
-420 RAFKADG
+420 RAMKMDG
-427 PSTGRGSSRG
+427 APGKSGGSRGSERS
-437 NDRNSRNERSHAPG
+437 NRNERSHAPG

-456 QPRDNARP
+456 QPRSNDRGT

-469 AAFSDAPARHM
+469 IM
-480 GGEKPAGRADGERSY
+480 GEKPSGRPNGDRPQGRSFSD
-495 GPRAGGFNERNKERS
+495 RT
-510 QDGARPARAF
+510 DRPAR
-520 GDKPSFGDRAAF
+520 DVSQNR
-532 GAKPAYNSERPA
+532 
-544 RNAERFGSDN
+544 ERFSNTESAGNRDN
-554 SNKTMPR
+554 QTR
-561 DESGEVNGNSRSYTK
+561 EINGNSRSYTK

-583 RELSKGFGGKS
+583 RELSKGFGGKG
-594 NGDKA
+594 NGDRTS
-599 FNDKG
+599 NDRG
-604 SSPKPFARK
+604 AAPKPYARK
-613 PEGGYGD
+613 PEGSFGA
-620 RPNRSSAPRS
+620 RPNRNEGSRS
-630 NTARGDVPRSSAPR
+630 
-644 SEAPRGDFAKPSTG
+644 APRGDAPRVATG

-667 PTGDRPARS
+667 SNDRPASSGRPSTNTGRS
-676 GGDSAPRRTRSFA
+676 GGDVSPRRSRSFA

>member
-1 MLCCLIYHI
+1 LS
-10 QTCALFCFLKQLFI
+10 FE
-24 KGQLMSTDLQNDIPT
+24 S
-39 ITSNGF
+39 
-45 ANLNLDSALLRAIEE
+45 LNLDNALLRAIEE

-72 AIPVI
+72 AIPVV
-77 TAGNDLM
+77 TAGHDLM

-107 PHALKSRGPRILVLV
+107 PHELKSRGPRILVLV
-122 PTRELAAQVNEAARK
+122 PTRELATQVNEAARK

-186 LTRLQMLILDEA
+186 LSRLQMLVLDEA

-210 ERICSQLT
+210 ERICEQLT

-229 LDGDIARI
+229 LDGDIARV

-283 PDMNQAIIF
+283 PEVNQVIIF
-292 TSTKRHADLLAE
+292 TSTKRHCDVLAE

-325 NRTLTKLRHGDVK
+325 NRTLTKLRQGDVK

-379 AGASG
+379 AGNTG

-396 ILRKIEQFTGNRL
+396 ILRKIEQFTGNRM
-409 EAAVVEGFEPK
+409 EPGVIEGFEPK
-420 RAFKADG
+420 RAMKMDG
-427 PSTGRGSSRG
+427 PGNGRGDRG
-437 NDRNSRNERSHAPG
+437 DIRRDAHKPG
-451 GRGGY
+451 GRGGFK
-456 QPRDNARP
+456 PRDDRGGFNDRGPRTERP
-464 SFGDR
+464 SFSRDSSSRDENRGNRDSAPRETNGNSAGYAGRTERPAGDRPRNFGDR
-469 AAFSDAPARHM
+469 ANAGGDRNRSDRPQGDRASAGAPNRSFGDSVAFGKKPYPRDSASAPRSDSNRGDRDSRGNRPDANRGDNRVLGARYEGRTDAPRGDRSSAPARRDSAR
-480 GGEKPAGRADGERSY
+480 PDS
-495 GPRAGGFNERNKERS
+495 
-510 QDGARPARAF
+510 RPARANTESR
-520 GDKPSFGDRAAF
+520 SFG
-532 GAKPAYNSERPA
+532 
-544 RNAERFGSDN
+544 N
-554 SNKTMPR
+554 SNA
-561 DESGEVNGNSRSYTK
+561 G
-576 DTDMQFA
+576 
-583 RELSKGFGGKS
+583 S
-594 NGDKA
+594 N
-599 FNDKG
+599 
-604 SSPKPFARK
+604 
-613 PEGGYGD
+613 
-620 RPNRSSAPRS
+620 
-630 NTARGDVPRSSAPR
+630 
-644 SEAPRGDFAKPSTG
+644 
-658 EKFGNPRPR
+658 
-667 PTGDRPARS
+667 
-676 GGDSAPRRTRSFA
+676 APRRPRSFA